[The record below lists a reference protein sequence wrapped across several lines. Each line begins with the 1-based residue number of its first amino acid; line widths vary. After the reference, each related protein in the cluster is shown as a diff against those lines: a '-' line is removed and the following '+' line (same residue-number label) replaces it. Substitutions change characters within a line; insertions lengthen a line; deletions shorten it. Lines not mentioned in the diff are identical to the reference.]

1 MSLSNY
7 QWDAVLN
14 NIKQEMSVVNQ
25 EFWSDIYL
33 KLRQYQ
39 KEDVQIAELIKDN
52 ELTYHHIFRCIL

>member
-7 QWDAVLN
+7 QWNAVLN
-14 NIKQEMSVVNQ
+14 NIKQEMSVVNDEPIQ

-52 ELTYHHIFRCIL
+52 E

>member
-7 QWDAVLN
+7 QWNAVLN
-14 NIKQEMSVVNQ
+14 NIKQEMSVVNDEPIQ

-39 KEDVQIAELIKDN
+39 VEDTQIAELVKDH
-52 ELTYHHIFRCIL
+52 E